1 MHHLKDYFKGLTSK
15 KTLQKNVAQT
25 AILITLFLFLSKIIG
40 YFREVLIAK
49 YFGASGETDTFLVAL
64 IIPSLIMDLISAG
77 ISTLIIPIYLEK
89 KKENPEKAKI
99 FVNQIFFIWCIILIF
114 ISLIIF
120 LFAPFFVKLV
130 AFGFEGERFD
140 LATTLTRYLIPM
152 AFATVLVGLF
162 TGLFQARR
170 QFLYPVLFGL
180 IGNLLLVLCLIFL
193 TPILGINSWTT
204 GQILSAV
211 FSFLGLF
218 FILWRKNKFF
228 QKFELKNIPWQEIKH
243 FFSLLWPLI
252 FVSAINILS
261 QIIDKTI
268 ASSLEVG
275 SIAIL
280 NFSQKIFNIPLSL
293 LAMPLAL
300 AIFPAFSDLA
310 LEKNKKGDYAHMLQK
325 ALSLCFYIII
335 PSSIVFIA
343 LSQPITK
350 FLFQRGAFTIEDTA
364 KTALVS
370 SMYCLGLF
378 AYAANYFLVR
388 AFYSFKDT
396 KMPLII
402 TIITVGLNIVGN
414 LILSRF
420 LGAAGIA
427 LATSISSS
435 IGFALLLFYLH
446 KKYFK
451 FAPRRPLA
459 YQVLKIILA
468 SLPLIAVSLL
478 FKSYLS
484 APLSFLNLIFRFI
497 LVGIVIVLVYAL
509 MSRLFNLEGYKII
522 INHFKKSVSRFLN

>member
-1 MHHLKDYFKGLTSK
+1 
-15 KTLQKNVAQT
+15 
-25 AILITLFLFLSKIIG
+25 
-40 YFREVLIAK
+40 
-49 YFGASGETDTFLVAL
+49 
-64 IIPSLIMDLISAG
+64 
-77 ISTLIIPIYLEK
+77 
-89 KKENPEKAKI
+89 
-99 FVNQIFFIWCIILIF
+99 
-114 ISLIIF
+114 
-120 LFAPFFVKLV
+120 
-130 AFGFEGERFD
+130 
-140 LATTLTRYLIPM
+140 
-152 AFATVLVGLF
+152 
-162 TGLFQARR
+162 
-170 QFLYPVLFGL
+170 
-180 IGNLLLVLCLIFL
+180 
-193 TPILGINSWTT
+193 
-204 GQILSAV
+204 
-211 FSFLGLF
+211 
-218 FILWRKNKFF
+218 
-228 QKFELKNIPWQEIKH
+228 
-243 FFSLLWPLI
+243 
-252 FVSAINILS
+252 
-261 QIIDKTI
+261 
-268 ASSLEVG
+268 
-275 SIAIL
+275 
-280 NFSQKIFNIPLSL
+280 
-293 LAMPLAL
+293 
-300 AIFPAFSDLA
+300 
-310 LEKNKKGDYAHMLQK
+310 
-325 ALSLCFYIII
+325 
-335 PSSIVFIA
+335 
-343 LSQPITK
+343 
-350 FLFQRGAFTIEDTA
+350 
-364 KTALVS
+364 
-370 SMYCLGLF
+370 MYCLGLF